1 MQAQLNCL
9 LSKIEP
15 LEDNAMKTD
24 TGAIGV
30 LGGVGPYAG
39 LDLMRKIFDQT
50 EANCD
55 QEHLSVI
62 QYSLSEHIIDRTRFL
77 LGETDENPGEAIGE
91 IMVRMAKAGATVIGV
106 PCNTAHSPRIMDVAV
121 AMLHEAS
128 PQTRFVHMIDAVVAF
143 IRESLPHARTIGVLS
158 TKGTYATG
166 LYQDALSAAGFVP
179 LFPDEEA
186 RERVQ
191 QAISNTAYGIK
202 AQSNPV
208 TPEARG
214 ALLAE
219 VEKLVEQGA
228 DAVILGCT
236 EIPLALTEPDL
247 RGVPLLDATKVL
259 ARALIIAFAPER
271 LKKA

>member
-158 TKGTYATG
+158 TKGS
-166 LYQDALSAAGFVP
+166 L
-179 LFPDEEA
+179 
-186 RERVQ
+186 
-191 QAISNTAYGIK
+191 
-202 AQSNPV
+202 
-208 TPEARG
+208 
-214 ALLAE
+214 
-219 VEKLVEQGA
+219 
-228 DAVILGCT
+228 
-236 EIPLALTEPDL
+236 
-247 RGVPLLDATKVL
+247 
-259 ARALIIAFAPER
+259 
-271 LKKA
+271 

>member
-1 MQAQLNCL
+1 
-9 LSKIEP
+9 
-15 LEDNAMKTD
+15 
-24 TGAIGV
+24 
-30 LGGVGPYAG
+30 
-39 LDLMRKIFDQT
+39 
-50 EANCD
+50 
-55 QEHLSVI
+55 
-62 QYSLSEHIIDRTRFL
+62 
-77 LGETDENPGEAIGE
+77 
-91 IMVRMAKAGATVIGV
+91 
-106 PCNTAHSPRIMDVAV
+106 
-121 AMLHEAS
+121 MLHEAS
-128 PQTRFVHMIDAVVAF
+128 PKTRFVHLIDSVVAF
-143 IRESLPHARTIGVLS
+143 IRESLPHARKIGVLS
-158 TKGTYATG
+158 TKGDLRDRA

-179 LFPDEEA
+179 LFPDEEG

-208 TPEARG
+208 TPEARA

-219 VEKLVEQGA
+219 AEKLVEQGA

-271 LKKA
+271 A

>member
-30 LGGVGPYAG
+30 LGGAGPYAG

-121 AMLHEAS
+121 AMLHERLRRRAS
-128 PQTRFVHMIDAVVAF
+128 SI
-143 IRESLPHARTIGVLS
+143 
-158 TKGTYATG
+158 
-166 LYQDALSAAGFVP
+166 
-179 LFPDEEA
+179 
-186 RERVQ
+186 
-191 QAISNTAYGIK
+191 
-202 AQSNPV
+202 
-208 TPEARG
+208 
-214 ALLAE
+214 
-219 VEKLVEQGA
+219 
-228 DAVILGCT
+228 
-236 EIPLALTEPDL
+236 
-247 RGVPLLDATKVL
+247 
-259 ARALIIAFAPER
+259 
-271 LKKA
+271 

>member
-1 MQAQLNCL
+1 
-9 LSKIEP
+9 
-15 LEDNAMKTD
+15 
-24 TGAIGV
+24 
-30 LGGVGPYAG
+30 
-39 LDLMRKIFDQT
+39 
-50 EANCD
+50 
-55 QEHLSVI
+55 
-62 QYSLSEHIIDRTRFL
+62 
-77 LGETDENPGEAIGE
+77 
-91 IMVRMAKAGATVIGV
+91 
-106 PCNTAHSPRIMDVAV
+106 MDVAV
-121 AMLHEAS
+121 AMLHEAA
-128 PQTRFVHMIDAVVAF
+128 PQVRFVHMIDAVVAF

-179 LFPDEEA
+179 LFPDEEG

-191 QAISNTAYGIK
+191 QGIK

-208 TPEARG
+208 TPEARA

-219 VEKLVEQGA
+219 AEKLVGQGA

-247 RGVPLLDATKVL
+247 HGVPLLDATKVL

>member
-1 MQAQLNCL
+1 
-9 LSKIEP
+9 
-15 LEDNAMKTD
+15 MKTD

-128 PQTRFVHMIDAVVAF
+128 PQTRFVHMIDSVVAF
-143 IRESLPHARTIGVLS
+143 IRESLR
-158 TKGTYATG
+158 
-166 LYQDALSAAGFVP
+166 DRALSGCPFRRGIRPLVP
-179 LFPDEEA
+179 
-186 RERVQ
+186 
-191 QAISNTAYGIK
+191 G
-202 AQSNPV
+202 
-208 TPEARG
+208 
-214 ALLAE
+214 
-219 VEKLVEQGA
+219 
-228 DAVILGCT
+228 
-236 EIPLALTEPDL
+236 
-247 RGVPLLDATKVL
+247 
-259 ARALIIAFAPER
+259 
-271 LKKA
+271 

>member
-1 MQAQLNCL
+1 MPAPLERFAHI
-9 LSKIEP
+9 IEP
-15 LEDNAMKTD
+15 
-24 TGAIGV
+24 GAAYIRHR
-30 LGGVGPYAG
+30 L
-39 LDLMRKIFDQT
+39 
-50 EANCD
+50 
-55 QEHLSVI
+55 
-62 QYSLSEHIIDRTRFL
+62 
-77 LGETDENPGEAIGE
+77 
-91 IMVRMAKAGATVIGV
+91 
-106 PCNTAHSPRIMDVAV
+106 
-121 AMLHEAS
+121 
-128 PQTRFVHMIDAVVAF
+128 PQ
-143 IRESLPHARTIGVLS
+143 ARTSGDV
-158 TKGTYATG
+158 TPKGTYATG

-179 LFPDEEA
+179 LFPDEEG

-208 TPEARG
+208 TPEARA

-219 VEKLVEQGA
+219 AEKLVGQGA

-247 RGVPLLDATKVL
+247 HGVPLLDATKVL

>member
-1 MQAQLNCL
+1 
-9 LSKIEP
+9 
-15 LEDNAMKTD
+15 
-24 TGAIGV
+24 
-30 LGGVGPYAG
+30 
-39 LDLMRKIFDQT
+39 
-50 EANCD
+50 
-55 QEHLSVI
+55 
-62 QYSLSEHIIDRTRFL
+62 
-77 LGETDENPGEAIGE
+77 
-91 IMVRMAKAGATVIGV
+91 
-106 PCNTAHSPRIMDVAV
+106 MDVAV

-128 PQTRFVHMIDAVVAF
+128 PKTRFVHMIDSVVAF
-143 IRESLPHARTIGVLS
+143 IRESLPHARKIGVLS

-179 LFPDEEA
+179 LFPDEEG

-219 VEKLVEQGA
+219 AEKLVEQGA

>member
-1 MQAQLNCL
+1 
-9 LSKIEP
+9 
-15 LEDNAMKTD
+15 
-24 TGAIGV
+24 
-30 LGGVGPYAG
+30 
-39 LDLMRKIFDQT
+39 
-50 EANCD
+50 
-55 QEHLSVI
+55 
-62 QYSLSEHIIDRTRFL
+62 
-77 LGETDENPGEAIGE
+77 
-91 IMVRMAKAGATVIGV
+91 MVRMAKAGATVIGV

-179 LFPDEEA
+179 LFPDEEG

-219 VEKLVEQGA
+219 AEKLVEQGA

>member
-1 MQAQLNCL
+1 
-9 LSKIEP
+9 
-15 LEDNAMKTD
+15 MKTD

-128 PQTRFVHMIDAVVAF
+128 PKTRFVHMIDSVVAF
-143 IRESLPHARTIGVLS
+143 IRESLPHARKIGVLS

-166 LYQDALSAAGFVP
+166 FYQDALSAAGFVP
-179 LFPDEEA
+179 LFPDEGG

-208 TPEARG
+208 TPEARA

-219 VEKLVEQGA
+219 AEKLVEQGA

>member
-1 MQAQLNCL
+1 
-9 LSKIEP
+9 
-15 LEDNAMKTD
+15 MKTD

-166 LYQDALSAAGFVP
+166 LYQDALPLRDSSPCSRMRKAASVSSRPSAI
-179 LFPDEEA
+179 LH
-186 RERVQ
+186 
-191 QAISNTAYGIK
+191 TASRPSRI
-202 AQSNPV
+202 
-208 TPEARG
+208 R
-214 ALLAE
+214 
-219 VEKLVEQGA
+219 
-228 DAVILGCT
+228 
-236 EIPLALTEPDL
+236 
-247 RGVPLLDATKVL
+247 
-259 ARALIIAFAPER
+259 
-271 LKKA
+271 